1 MALCLALRGEYEF
14 FDSSANFFDIRNA
27 LVDTKDI
34 GSPARTKIQSHAA
47 A

>member
-1 MALCLALRGEYEF
+1 MALCLVLQKESAL
-14 FDSSANFFDIRNA
+14 FDFSANFFDIRGV